1 MEAQI
6 RSWAPEYDAYLRDE
20 SRTVGHAESI
30 SFPADEAELRAI
42 LSACA
47 QRGMPVTVQGART
60 GLAAAAVPNGGHV
73 LNLSRMQRIL
83 AMGECDGAFTI
94 TVQPGLPLS
103 ELRKAIAARR
113 MDLSNFDEDSRRAY
127 IAFCQAPEQF
137 FPPDPTETSASIG
150 GMVACNA
157 SGARSY
163 RYGATRNHVVGF
175 KLCLMDG
182 QTLTLRRGM
191 ARAQGH
197 ALTLQTDQGHTICI
211 PVPDYAVPA
220 TKNTSGYYA
229 KPEMDAVD
237 LFIGSDGTLGVFS
250 ELTLA
255 LSPLPQVIWGVTCL
269 LPDEA
274 CAISLVQALRQQ
286 PLGIA
291 ALEYFDGHAL
301 DVLREQKRTHPGFAE
316 LPALAP
322 EIGAALYV
330 ELHADDEQTAQR
342 ALLCVGEQL
351 QRAGGNERDT
361 WVARNQSEL
370 DKLLF
375 FRHAVPES
383 VNLLIDRRKQ
393 THPGI
398 TKLGSDMAV
407 CDADLPAIM
416 DIYRTTA
423 QELGLQTAT
432 WGHIGNNHVHVNVLP
447 RDMDDY
453 QKGKALFARWAQIIT
468 EMGGAV
474 SAEHGVGKLKA
485 DYLAIMYDRNAL
497 NQMRAVKR
505 ALDPQYLLGVGTMFA
520 KEEEA

>member
-1 MEAQI
+1 M
-6 RSWAPEYDAYLRDE
+6 RDE
-20 SRTVGHAESI
+20 SRTVGQAESI
-30 SFPADEAELRAI
+30 SFPTSEAELRAV

-47 QRGMPVTVQGART
+47 QRGTPVTVQGART
-60 GLAAAAVPNGGHV
+60 GLAAAAVPNGGHIC
-73 LNLSRMQRIL
+73 NLSRMQRIL
-83 AMGECDGAFTI
+83 KMGESNGTFTI

-103 ELRKAIAARR
+103 ELRKAIATRK
-113 MDLSNFDEDSRRAY
+113 MDVSSFDPDSQRAY
-127 IAFCQAPEQF
+127 IAFCKAQEQF
-137 FPPDPTETSASIG
+137 FPPDPTEASASIG

-163 RYGATRNHVVGF
+163 RYGATRNHIAGF
-175 KLCLMDG
+175 KLCLLDG
-182 QTLTLRRGM
+182 QTLTLARGM
-191 ARAQGH
+191 YRAQGH
-197 ALTLQTDQGHTICI
+197 TLTLRTDQGRTLCV
-211 PVPDYAVPA
+211 PVPSYAVPA
-220 TKNTSGYYA
+220 TKNTSGYCA
-229 KPEMDAVD
+229 QPDMDAVD

-255 LSPLPQVIWGVTCL
+255 LSPLPRVIWGVTCL
-269 LPDEA
+269 LPDES
-274 CAISLVQALRQQ
+274 CAIALVQALRKKE
-286 PLGIA
+286 LGIA

-330 ELHADDEQTAQR
+330 ELHAEDEAAAQR

-351 QRAGGNERDT
+351 QLAGGDERTT

-393 THPGI
+393 VHPGI

-416 DIYRTTA
+416 EIYRKSA
-423 QELGLQTAT
+423 VELGLQTAT

-447 RDMDDY
+447 RDMEDY
-453 QKGKALFARWAQIIT
+453 QKGKVLFARWAQIIT
-468 EMGGAV
+468 DMGGAV

-485 DYLAIMYDRNAL
+485 DYLAIMYDTGAL
-497 NQMRAVKR
+497 EQMRAVKR
-505 ALDPQYLLGVGTMFA
+505 VLDPQYLLGVGTMFA
-520 KEEEA
+520 KEEKKA